1 MNSVPKQV
9 SQALE
14 ALWAAGFAAYP
25 VGGCVRDGLL
35 GKTPLDWDICTSARP
50 EETAALFAPF
60 RVVETGI
67 KHGTVTVLID
77 GRAME
82 ITTFRTEQGYA
93 DGRHPDE
100 VAFVRR
106 LDDDLARRDFTV
118 NAMVYDRDGSVIDLF
133 GGQAD
138 LAAGLIRC
146 VGEPSRRFGED
157 ALRILRALRFA
168 AKLDF
173 QVEPKT
179 ADAVHRQRELL
190 LKISPERIFAE
201 LRGLLCGV
209 AAGRVLREF
218 SDVIFTVLPELA
230 PEYNFRQH
238 SPYHIHDV
246 WTHTTMAVNA
256 VPPEAALRLAMLFHD
271 AGKPETY
278 FLDDQGV
285 GHFYGHAD
293 VSAAI
298 ADSALRRL
306 RCDNAT
312 RQEVVFLIRHHD
324 APPPQTEKS
333 ARRLLIKLGEDAC
346 RKLISCWR
354 ADSSDRADDVRERNL
369 AAFSQTERLMEDILA
384 RESCFSLRD
393 LALSGKDLLALGMT
407 PGPDVGRTLEA
418 LFREVTEKGVSN
430 DRETLLPLAE
440 KFIAGGIN

>member
-1 MNSVPKQV
+1 MDIAPKQV
-9 SQALE
+9 NQALE

-60 RVVETGI
+60 RVIETGM

-82 ITTFRTEQGYA
+82 ITTFRTEQGYS
-93 DGRHPDE
+93 DSRHPDE

-118 NAMVYDRDGSVIDLF
+118 NAMVYDRDGSVIDRF

-146 VGEPSRRFGED
+146 VGEPARRFGED

-168 AKLDF
+168 ATLDF
-173 QVEPKT
+173 QVEPET
-179 ADAVHRQRELL
+179 ASAAHRQRELL
-190 LKISPERIFAE
+190 LKISPERIFSE
-201 LRGLLCGV
+201 LTGLLCGV
-209 AAGRVLREF
+209 AAGRILREF
-218 SDVIFTVLPELA
+218 SDIIFTVVPELA

-246 WTHTTMAVNA
+246 WTHTTMAVNTT
-256 VPPEAALRLAMLFHD
+256 PPENALRLAMLFHD
-271 AGKPETY
+271 AGKPETF
-278 FLDDQGV
+278 FLDDKGV

-293 VSAAI
+293 AGAAI
-298 ADSALRRL
+298 ADRALRRL

-333 ARRLLIKLGEDAC
+333 ARRLLIKLGDSAC

-354 ADSSDRADDVRERNL
+354 ADSGDRADDVRERNL
-369 AAFSQTERLMEDILA
+369 AAFSQTERLIEDLLA

-393 LALSGKDLLALGMT
+393 LAVSGKDLLALGMT
-407 PGPDVGRTLEA
+407 SGPDVGRVLEA
-418 LFREVTEKGVSN
+418 LFCEVTEKGVSN

-440 KFIAGGIN
+440 KFISGGIN